1 MKYINIVIIF
11 FFISHTVSAQA
22 SKTSIYEYGSEIQ
35 TCEDNFN
42 NLFRNWTPNIVET
55 ANDLQLLS
63 YEFVEELNT
72 SRKIKRDIKWFSN
85 PHTIGNTDTRIS
97 YTKSS
102 YSLETG
108 KATSIYKQW
117 MTVVRYGDKLSTKE
131 LKKLKDNVKSRIKI
145 GDKVYIIK
153 YKYEGIEHTAF
164 AICCPLTNKVV
175 WDNMFQT
182 IMVYSESE

>member
-42 NLFRNWTPNIVET
+42 NLFRNWTPNVVET

-72 SRKIKRDIKWFSN
+72 SRKIKRYIKWFSN
-85 PHTIGNTDTRIS
+85 PNTIGNTDTRIS

-102 YSLETG
+102 YSLETD
-108 KATSIYKQW
+108 KATSIYKQ
-117 MTVVRYGDKLSTKE
+117 
-131 LKKLKDNVKSRIKI
+131 
-145 GDKVYIIK
+145 
-153 YKYEGIEHTAF
+153 
-164 AICCPLTNKVV
+164 
-175 WDNMFQT
+175 
-182 IMVYSESE
+182 

>member
-11 FFISHTVSAQA
+11 FFISHTVSAQD

-42 NLFRNWTPNIVET
+42 NLFRNWTPNVVET

-72 SRKIKRDIKWFSN
+72 YRKIKRYTKWFSN
-85 PHTIGNTDTRIS
+85 PNTIGNTDTRIR

-108 KATSIYKQW
+108 KATSNYKQW
-117 MTVVRYGDKLSTKE
+117 MTIVRYGDKLSTKE
-131 LKKLKDNVKSRIKI
+131 LKKLKDKVKSRIKI
-145 GDKVYIIK
+145 GDKVYTIK
-153 YKYEGIEHTAF
+153 YKYEGIEHIAF
-164 AICCPLTNKVV
+164 TICCPLTNKVV

-182 IMVYSESE
+182 IMVYSKFE